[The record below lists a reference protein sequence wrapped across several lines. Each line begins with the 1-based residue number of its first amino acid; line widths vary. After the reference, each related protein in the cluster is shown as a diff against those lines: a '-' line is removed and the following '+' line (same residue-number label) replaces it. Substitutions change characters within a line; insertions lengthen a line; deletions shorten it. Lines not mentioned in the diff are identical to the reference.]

1 MPEFIMGTL
10 VGAFIATCVLTI
22 WSVLNQRFM
31 DGGIKMNDN
40 EFMQQKAQAVRE
52 KIKGA
57 ASVFGI
63 LYDHD
68 NPDHQLVAA
77 YSLALN
83 EWALGK
89 AAIAKAEGE

>member
-1 MPEFIMGTL
+1 
-10 VGAFIATCVLTI
+10 
-22 WSVLNQRFM
+22 
-31 DGGIKMNDN
+31 MNDN
-40 EFMQQKAQAVRE
+40 EFMQQKAQAIRE

-83 EWALGK
+83 EWAQEEAGRL
-89 AAIAKAEGE
+89 EETDEET